1 MIHLLLYGFFFHNM
15 LICICY
21 NDSVTQQDVLLFEYD
36 KENKTKF
43 TKVRLTEGV
52 THYKSSHISC
62 L

>member
-21 NDSVTQQDVLLFEYD
+21 NDSETQQDVLLFDYD

-43 TKVRLTEGV
+43 TK
-52 THYKSSHISC
+52 SSSYRRCHA